1 MRTDTQPSSNNSH
14 SRSYTHKP
22 DQPSG
27 FFSNNTTMI
36 QEVARTFDLLTKLEE
51 RFPDKQDMLC
61 RRNGK
66 DWIRFSVK
74 DYVRNSHLIA
84 YALASLGYGNGDK
97 AITICSNRPE
107 WNFVDMGLNMAGLV
121 HVPVY
126 PTLSADEYLYI
137 FNHSDARIIF
147 PGTWSQ
153 YLKLEPIIAKM
164 DVPAR
169 VILMDDSDNL
179 LCISQLYYIGKACE
193 EKMRPVIEKIKAE
206 TGTDSLASIIYTSGT
221 TGTPKGVMLSHHNMM
236 FNAYRHALKQT
247 VGPDQK
253 MLSFLP
259 LSHIYERSMNY
270 EYQYIG
276 ISIYYAESLGTIAR
290 DLADCRADGFCSVPR
305 VLEMM
310 YSKLEAAGKSLK
322 GIKRYIY
329 NMAWNFANNYDYYNR
344 GRLYNWKRN
353 LYDKLV
359 YRRWRENL
367 GGKEMLIISGGSS
380 IQARIIRLFNAAKLH
395 IFEGYGMTETS
406 PVIAVNN
413 PAAGINVIGTVG
425 TPLEGTVLKFAED
438 GEILTKGPHV
448 MLGYYK
454 NPEGTREVIDS
465 DGFMHTGDIGHLVD
479 GKYLKITDR
488 KKEIFKLSLGKYVA
502 PQVIE
507 NMLKES
513 PFIENCIVI
522 GENQKFASAIIV
534 LDFGQLSFWASRN
547 GIKFTD
553 NKDLVSNPDVLAKI
567 HSVVEEVNGK
577 TSPHENIKRE
587 KVVCDEWTTA
597 NNMLSQ
603 TLKLKRAKIMSKYAG
618 LVNEIY
624 K

>member
-1 MRTDTQPSSNNSH
+1 MP
-14 SRSYTHKP
+14 
-22 DQPSG
+22 
-27 FFSNNTTMI
+27 MI

-51 RFPDKQDMLC
+51 RFPDKKDMLC
-61 RRNGK
+61 RRSGN

-107 WNFVDMGLNMAGLV
+107 WNFVDMGLNMAGMV

-147 PGTWSQ
+147 LGTLSQ
-153 YLKLEPIIAKM
+153 YKKLEPIIAKM
-164 DVPAR
+164 DSPAR
-169 VILMDDSDNL
+169 IILMDDSDNI
-179 LCISQLYYIGKACE
+179 LCIRELYRIGEASE
-193 EKMRPVIEKIKAE
+193 GKMRPLIEKIKAE
-206 TGTDSLASIIYTSGT
+206 TDTDSLASIIYTSGT
-221 TGTPKGVMLSHHNMM
+221 TGTPKGVMLS
-236 FNAYRHALKQT
+236 
-247 VGPDQK
+247 
-253 MLSFLP
+253 
-259 LSHIYERSMNY
+259 YERSMNY

-290 DLADCRADGFCSVPR
+290 DLADCHADGFCSVPR

-310 YSKLEAAGKSLK
+310 YSKLEAAGKNLK
-322 GIKRYIY
+322 GIKRLIY
-329 NMAWNFANNYDYYNR
+329 NLAWNFANNYDNYHKGWLYNR
-344 GRLYNWKRN
+344 KRN
-353 LYDKLV
+353 LYDRLV
-359 YRRWRENL
+359 YSRWRENL
-367 GGKEMLIISGGSS
+367 GGNEMLIVSGGSS
-380 IQARIIRLFNAAKLH
+380 IQARIIRLFNAARLH

-413 PAAGINVIGTVG
+413 PVEGINVIGTVG

-454 NPEGTREVIDS
+454 NPEATKEVIDS
-465 DGFMHTGDIGHLVD
+465 EGFMHTGDIGHLVD

-507 NMLKES
+507 NLLKES
-513 PFIENCIVI
+513 PYIQNCIVI

-534 LDFGQLSFWASRN
+534 PDFERLHFWAAKH
-547 GIKFTD
+547 GINYTD
-553 NKDLVSNPDVLAKI
+553 NKELITDPKVLAKI
-567 HSVVEEVNGK
+567 HSVVEEVNSK

-587 KVVCDEWTTA
+587 KIVCDEWTTA